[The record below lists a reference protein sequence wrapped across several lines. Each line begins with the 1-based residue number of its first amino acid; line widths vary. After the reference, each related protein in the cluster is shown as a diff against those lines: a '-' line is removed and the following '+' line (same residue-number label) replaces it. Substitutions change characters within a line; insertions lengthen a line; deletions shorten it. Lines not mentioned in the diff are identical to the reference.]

1 MDIKIT
7 DMTISEQLKTQREKQ
22 KLSLEDLVT
31 RTELSIDTIRRIESG
46 KNLNPTIYVIRKLS
60 EALNFYKF
68 EL

>member
-1 MDIKIT
+1 
-7 DMTISEQLKTQREKQ
+7 MTISEQLKTQREKQ